1 MAERI
6 RCLRSGLQIMNGHG
20 SYKWLVVGILWCV
33 CFLNYADR
41 QLIFTVFPLLAR
53 EFKLSDASLSVV
65 SASFMCTYAVVGPV
79 AGLICDRVP
88 RRFLILGALI
98 FWSLTAAAT
107 AFARNYAQLVT
118 GVALGGFAEAF
129 YFPAAMSMIADYH
142 AADTRSRAMA
152 LHQSSVYIGSIA
164 GGAIAGYLGQ
174 YYGWRTGFRWFG
186 IVGILLG
193 CGLWLLLKEPP
204 RGLSDQMASK
214 LQAGS
219 GLREGLRELAKNRI
233 AWVLVAVF
241 MGANF
246 VAMIFTVWMPTFLYR
261 RFDLS
266 LTMSGLNGAAF
277 LQIASV
283 LGVLCGG
290 ALADGRVKRSRGG
303 RGARMQVQALGLFCG
318 IPFLFVSGWTTSVS
332 FVLGA
337 MIGFGFFKG
346 IYDSNLW
353 AALYDVTPIERR
365 GAALGIMNSLG
376 WLGGAI
382 AQLGI
387 GLASERFGMG
397 VCLSATALVYLLI
410 AVAMSLGARNLARQ
424 PAGIDVHLIG

>member
-1 MAERI
+1 MTGR
-6 RCLRSGLQIMNGHG
+6 GT
-20 SYKWLVVGILWCV
+20 YKWLVVGILWCV

-53 EFKLSDASLSVV
+53 EFKLSDPTLSVV
-65 SASFMCTYAVVGPV
+65 SASFMCTYAAVGPI

-88 RRFLILGALI
+88 RRLLILGALI
-98 FWSLTAAAT
+98 FWSFTAAAT
-107 AFARNYAQLVT
+107 AFARNYAELVT
-118 GVALGGFAEAF
+118 GVASGGFVEAF

-142 AADTRSRAMA
+142 AADTRSRAMSV
-152 LHQSSVYIGSIA
+152 HQSSVYIGSIA

-174 YYGWRTGFRWFG
+174 HYGWRMGFRWFG
-186 IVGILLG
+186 VVGILLG
-193 CGLWLLLKEPP
+193 CGLWLLLKEPS
-204 RGLSDQMASK
+204 RGLSDQMAGK
-214 LQAGS
+214 LPTS
-219 GLREGLRELAKNRI
+219 SRLKEGLRELAENRI

-261 RFDLS
+261 QFHLS
-266 LTMSGLNGAAF
+266 LTMSGLNGTAF

-283 LGVLCGG
+283 LGVLSGG
-290 ALADGRVKRSRGG
+290 TLADNRVKRSKGK
-303 RGARMQVQALGLFCG
+303 RGARMQVQAMGLFCG
-318 IPFLFVSGWTTSVS
+318 VPFLFISGSTTAVS

-353 AALYDVTPIERR
+353 AALYDVIPIERR

-382 AQLGI
+382 AQLAI

-424 PAGIDVHLIG
+424 PARIDSHSIG